1 MSTLA
6 LWLAIA
12 GAGAVTF
19 ALRLSFIALVGRMG
33 TPPFLGRALRFVPAA
48 VLTAVVI
55 PLLFYENGAL
65 EVSLGNGRLLAGV
78 VAALIAWRTRNVL
91 FTLGGGMATLWTLQA
106 VGQSLW

>member
-6 LWLAIA
+6 LWMTIA

-33 TPPFLGRALRFVPAA
+33 TPLYLGRALRFVPAA

-55 PLLFYENGAL
+55 PLLFYDNGAL
-65 EVSLGNGRLLAGV
+65 EVSLGNERLLAGL
-78 VAALIAWRTRNVL
+78 VAALIAWRTRSVL
-91 FTLGGGMATLWTLQA
+91 FTLGGGMATLWALQA
-106 VGQSLW
+106 MGQSL